1 MTFCVENETEKELPF
16 DVEEIAGKVMEAA
29 LEQEGCPYEAS
40 IELLLTDNEGIHA
53 MNREFRNI
61 DRPTDVLSFPNVDY
75 EAPAD
80 FEGIEDSVED
90 YFDPETG
97 EPVKGV
103 TRQGYSDDSAWAR
116 GQAWGIYGIALNY
129 RNSGI
134 EEAFDL
140 FKGMTNYFLNRL
152 PQDNVCYWDLIFGD
166 GSGQSRDSSAAAVA
180 VCGMQEMC
188 KYLPETDEDKEVY
201 KYAMHTILRSLIENY
216 ANHSHKPGEALL
228 LHGVYSWHSGKGIDV
243 GNIWGDYYYVEA
255 LVRFLKDWQ
264 VWW

>member
-80 FEGIEDSVED
+80 FEGIEACVED

-97 EPVKGV
+97 ELCLGDIVISIDKVYEQAQEYGHAPLREFAFLVAHSMLHLLGYDHMEPDEAKVMEAKQEEILTKLGI
-103 TRQGYSDDSAWAR
+103 TR
-116 GQAWGIYGIALNY
+116 
-129 RNSGI
+129 
-134 EEAFDL
+134 
-140 FKGMTNYFLNRL
+140 
-152 PQDNVCYWDLIFGD
+152 
-166 GSGQSRDSSAAAVA
+166 
-180 VCGMQEMC
+180 
-188 KYLPETDEDKEVY
+188 
-201 KYAMHTILRSLIENY
+201 
-216 ANHSHKPGEALL
+216 
-228 LHGVYSWHSGKGIDV
+228 
-243 GNIWGDYYYVEA
+243 
-255 LVRFLKDWQ
+255 
-264 VWW
+264 